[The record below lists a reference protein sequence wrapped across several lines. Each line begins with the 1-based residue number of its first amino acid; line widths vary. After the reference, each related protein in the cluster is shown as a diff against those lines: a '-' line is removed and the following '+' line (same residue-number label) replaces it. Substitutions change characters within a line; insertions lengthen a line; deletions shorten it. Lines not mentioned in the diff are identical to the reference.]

1 MEKQM
6 LNTRKF
12 SRELYNKEVVFK
24 AVYALL
30 DEAYFHLDLD
40 NQYYMISIT
49 PKEEQ
54 EIQILFQKLEDNL
67 IAEETRR
74 MIAEKTKNI
83 REMIVAR
90 ALASTIVVDD
100 SVAEEQEEMFDSKE
114 ILKDWFEENE
124 E

>member
-1 MEKQM
+1 M
-6 LNTRKF
+6 LNQRKF
-12 SRELYNKEVVFK
+12 SKELYEKEVLFK

-30 DEAYFHLDLD
+30 DRAYFHLDSD
-40 NQYYMISIT
+40 SQYYFISII
-49 PKEEQ
+49 PKEE
-54 EIQILFQKLEDNL
+54 EDIEILFHKLEDNL

-100 SVAEEQEEMFDSKE
+100 SIVEEKEGTFDSEE

>member
-1 MEKQM
+1 M

>member
-1 MEKQM
+1 M
-6 LNTRKF
+6 LNQRKF
-12 SRELYNKEVVFK
+12 SKELYGKEVLFK

-30 DEAYFHLDLD
+30 DQAYFHLDSD
-40 NQYYMISIT
+40 SQYYFVSII
-49 PKEEQ
+49 PKEE
-54 EIQILFQKLEDNL
+54 EDVEILFHKLEDNL

-100 SVAEEQEEMFDSKE
+100 SIAKEKEGIFDSEE

>member
-1 MEKQM
+1 M

-12 SRELYNKEVVFK
+12 SRELYDKEVVFK

-54 EIQILFQKLEDNL
+54 DIQILFQKLEDNL

-100 SVAEEQEEMFDSKE
+100 SMIEEQEEMFDSKE